1 LNQKDPQLLET
12 GVGDPSLFMNN
23 NILGGLIMTLKWL
36 KKLVPVGMLATL
48 SSTASAAANLQ
59 SDDFVGISFW
69 LISMALMAS
78 TVFFLW
84 ETQSV
89 SGKWKTSL
97 VVSALVTFIAAVH
110 YFYMRDVWIATGET
124 PTVYRYIDWLLT
136 VPLLMI
142 EFFLILRAIGTP
154 SGGIFWR
161 LLVGTLVMLVP
172 GFMGEAGYMDVT
184 VGFVIG
190 MLGWFYILYEIFAGE
205 AGKMAADKASPA
217 VQSAYSTMRWI
228 VTIGWAIYPLGYVL
242 GYFVYVDDAGATTQA
257 ASEALNIVYNLADVV
272 NKIAF
277 GLLIWYAATASSKDE
292 QPA

>member
-1 LNQKDPQLLET
+1 M
-12 GVGDPSLFMNN
+12 S
-23 NILGGLIMTLKWL
+23 KWL
-36 KKLVPVGMLATL
+36 SMLVPFGTLAIL
-48 SSTASAAANLQ
+48 SPNASAAANLA

-89 SGKWKTSL
+89 SAKWKTSL

-110 YFYMRDVWIATGET
+110 YFYMRDVWVATGET

-161 LLVGTLVMLVP
+161 LLIGTLVMLVP
-172 GFMGEAGYMDVT
+172 GFMGEAGYMNVYL
-184 VGFVIG
+184 GFFIG
-190 MLGWFYILYEIFAGE
+190 MLGWAYILYEIFFGE
-205 AGKMAADKASPA
+205 AGKMAADEASPS
-217 VQSAYSTMRWI
+217 VKTAYSAMRWI
-228 VTIGWAIYPLGYVL
+228 VTVGWAIYPLGYVL

-277 GLLIWYAATASSKDE
+277 GLLIWYAATSSSSETAKS
-292 QPA
+292 